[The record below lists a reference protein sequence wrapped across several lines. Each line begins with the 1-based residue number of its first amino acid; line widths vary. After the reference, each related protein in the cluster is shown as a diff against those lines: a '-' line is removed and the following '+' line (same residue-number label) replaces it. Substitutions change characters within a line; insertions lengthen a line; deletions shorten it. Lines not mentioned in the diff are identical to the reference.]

1 METLVRILQVMGIFL
16 GGLLARVLV
25 VVAVMAALLAPFVL
39 VIGLVRLVRWA
50 AHRRA
55 HAHGEGG

>member
-1 METLVRILQVMGIFL
+1 MQTLVGILQVIAVFV

-39 VIGLVRLVRWA
+39 LIGLVRAVRWA
-50 AHRRA
+50 VRRA